1 MKRLIRLI
9 SEFSSTLRSHNTHR
23 VQQISQRV
31 GEGFHGPA
39 EAASSLVNGVS
50 VMGSLGTESVA
61 VKRDALTAI
70 QKSQTYV
77 LKRQAPE
84 GFWTDDLEADTSL
97 TSEYLMFRRFLGK
110 VDPVKEKKAVRYLID
125 SQLPEGGWN
134 IYHDGP
140 SNISSSV
147 KAYFALKLSGISSH
161 ESFMRKAR
169 ENILERGGVMSAN
182 VFTKIGLALFGQF
195 NWRGIP
201 LMPPELILLPRW
213 FYFNLYE
220 VSYWSR
226 AVIVP
231 LLIIYDK
238 KPLCVISK
246 DAGIDELYTV
256 PKEQLSY
263 RFQKDQ
269 KWFTWKNFFITVD
282 EILKRY
288 DRYHLGSLRR
298 RALKE
303 AEDWLVEHIRGEGGL
318 GGIYPAMANSVI
330 ALRCLGYA
338 EDHPLVLK
346 GIREIEALEV
356 KGEDSLYL
364 QPCHSP
370 IWDTCLTMNAL
381 LDVGLPRNHP
391 ALINAAHWLISKQTT
406 REGDWK
412 VKVPHAEPGGWYF
425 QFENEFYPD
434 NDDTAVVLMA
444 LAKVTLPDE
453 LSKRKAILRGLKWL
467 LAMQCKDGGW
477 GAFDME
483 NKKVIFNQIPF
494 ADHGALLDPST
505 CDLAGRVLEALG
517 VLGYDASFPP
527 AAAAIKFIRR
537 NQEPEG
543 CWYGR
548 WGVNFVYGTWSVLA
562 GLALIGE
569 DLGQE
574 YVRRAVEWLKSRQN
588 PDGGWGESCAS
599 YKDRRLA
606 GVGRSTPSQTAW
618 ALMGL
623 LRAGRVKDP
632 AVRRGIDYLLMT
644 QNENGTW
651 DEQEFTGT
659 GFPGVFYLRYHM
671 YSKYFPLWALS
682 LYQTLRSK
690 SCTISD
696 DVRMINRLNGYY
708 KI

>member
-1 MKRLIRLI
+1 MKRLVRLI
-9 SEFSSTLRSHNTHR
+9 SDLSSTLRAHNAHMMPQT
-23 VQQISQRV
+23 SQRI
-31 GEGFHGPA
+31 GEGFSSPA
-39 EAASSLVNGVS
+39 QVASSLAHGLAVIGES
-50 VMGSLGTESVA
+50 GMESVA
-61 VKRDALTAI
+61 VKRDIVEAI
-70 QKSQTYV
+70 QKSQTYM
-77 LKRQAPE
+77 LNCQAPE
-84 GFWTDDLEADTSL
+84 GFWVDDLEADTSL
-97 TSEYLMFRRFLGK
+97 TSEYLMLRHFLGK

-125 SQLPEGGWN
+125 SQLPDGGWN
-134 IYHDGP
+134 IYYGGP
-140 SNISSSV
+140 SNISSSI
-147 KAYFALKLSGISSH
+147 KAYFALKLSGRSSH

-169 ENILERGGVMSAN
+169 ENILERGGVVNAN

-195 NWRGIP
+195 DWKGIP

-231 LLIIYDK
+231 LLIIYDR

-263 RFQKDQ
+263 RFQKDRN
-269 KWFTWKNFFITVD
+269 WFTWKNFFITVD

-288 DRYHLGSLRR
+288 DHYHLVSLRR

-303 AEDWLVEHIRGEGGL
+303 AGNWLVKHIRGEGGL
-318 GGIYPAMANSVI
+318 GAIYPAMANSVI
-330 ALRCLGYA
+330 ALRCLGYE

-356 KGEDSLYL
+356 KSEDSLYL

-370 IWDTCLTMNAL
+370 IWDTCLAMNAL
-381 LDVGLPRNHP
+381 LDVGLVRNHP
-391 ALINAAHWLISKQTT
+391 ALVSAAQWLISKQTT
-406 REGDWK
+406 GDGDWK
-412 VKVPHAEPGGWYF
+412 VKVPRAEPGGWYF
-425 QFENEFYPD
+425 QFENELYPD
-434 NDDTAVVLMA
+434 NDDTAVVLLA

-453 LSKRKAILRGLKWL
+453 QSKRKAILRGLKWL

-477 GAFDME
+477 GAFDVE

-517 VLGYDASFPP
+517 ALGYDPFFPP
-527 AAAAIKFIRR
+527 AAAAIRFIRR

-548 WGVNFVYGTWSVLA
+548 WGVNYVYGTWSVLA
-562 GLALIGE
+562 GLYSIGE
-569 DLGQE
+569 DMGQS
-574 YVRRAVEWLKSRQN
+574 YVQRAIEWFKSRQN

-599 YKDRRLA
+599 YKDRSLA
-606 GVGRSTPSQTAW
+606 GVGNSTPSQTAW

-623 LRAGRVKDP
+623 LRAGCVKDP
-632 AVRRGIDYLLMT
+632 VVRRGIDYLLMT
-644 QNENGTW
+644 QNEDGTW

-671 YSKYFPLWALS
+671 YAKYFPLWALS

-690 SCTISD
+690 SRTLSD